1 MFNMVLITIGS
12 NNDQKYHD
20 NIDDINDNKYVD
32 NSNDEYDVDNNAYDD
47 KSYHDDDYDD
57 DDDEYLDHD
66 ANTNTPPLPGLHPGL
81 VLDFSQLYLGAQ
93 SSGSHVAVEFLKQR
107 GDCQDVQVGQNE
119 EM

>member
-1 MFNMVLITIGS
+1 M
-12 NNDQKYHD
+12 YH
-20 NIDDINDNKYVD
+20 
-32 NSNDEYDVDNNAYDD
+32 
-47 KSYHDDDYDD
+47 

-66 ANTNTPPLPGLHPGL
+66 ANTPLCPGLHPGL

-119 EM
+119 EMWQICICKLEINLFH